1 MDNEDFLE
9 MLELLRSQGFEAEV
23 CSEPWPVLTQR
34 VVCGTPVPVLD
45 EDIEQI
51 LELPKSIAKDIH
63 GFILRVRGDSMEP
76 RYSEGDLVIVQRC
89 ESARDGQNVVVMHN
103 NEGTLKTLV
112 HDRMKRL
119 WLVPKNRAKHK
130 PILVKEG
137 DDFRIMGVVRG
148 RINIEEQEPI
158 SEALD
163 AVDDFEAEMKC
174 AKKRPAAAS
183 LRDLMSE
190 PELAEDRLERLGQL
204 LRGQRGRRV
213 ALVVTCAMELGWFV
227 ERPSFVALT
236 NEFGNL
242 GNISGY
248 NKQIKLS
255 NFFTEAEK
263 KPVIDFLTA

>member
-1 MDNEDFLE
+1 M
-9 MLELLRSQGFEAEV
+9 
-23 CSEPWPVLTQR
+23 
-34 VVCGTPVPVLD
+34 
-45 EDIEQI
+45 
-51 LELPKSIAKDIH
+51 
-63 GFILRVRGDSMEP
+63 
-76 RYSEGDLVIVQRC
+76 VIVQRC
-89 ESARDGQNVVVMHN
+89 ETARDGQNVVVMHN

>member
-1 MDNEDFLE
+1 MNNDDFWE
-9 MLELLRSQGFEAEV
+9 MLELLRTQGFETEV
-23 CSEPWPVLTQR
+23 CSEPWPVLTQK

-45 EDIEQI
+45 EDVERI
-51 LELPKSIAKDIH
+51 LDLPKSIAKDIQ
-63 GFILRVRGDSMEP
+63 GFIMRVRGDSMEP

-89 ESARDGQNVVVMHN
+89 ETARDGQNVVAVHN

-112 HDRMKRL
+112 HDRKKRL
-119 WLVPKNRAKHK
+119 WLVPKNQAKYK
-130 PILVKEG
+130 PILVKDG

-148 RINIEEQEPI
+148 RINIEEQEPV

-163 AVDDFEAEMKC
+163 AVDDFEAETRS

-190 PELAEDRLERLGQL
+190 PELAEERLEKLDQL

-213 ALVVTCAMELGWFV
+213 ALVVTCVMELGWFV

-255 NFFTEAEK
+255 NFFTKAEK
-263 KPVIDFLTA
+263 KPVIDFLKA

>member
-1 MDNEDFLE
+1 MKDKEFLE

-23 CSEPWPVLTQR
+23 CTEPWSVLTQK
-34 VVCGTPVPVLD
+34 VVCGTPVPIMD
-45 EDIEQI
+45 EDVEHFF
-51 LELPKSIAKDIH
+51 ELPKSIAKDVQ

-76 RYSEGDLVIVQRC
+76 RYSDGDFVIVQRC
-89 ESARDGQNVVVMHN
+89 ETAHDGQNVVVMYN

-112 HDRMKRL
+112 HDRKKRL
-119 WLVPKNRAKHK
+119 WLVPKNLAQYN
-130 PILVKEG
+130 PIQVK
-137 DDFRIMGVVRG
+137 DDDDIRIMGVVRG
-148 RINIEEQEPI
+148 RINLEEQE
-158 SEALD
+158 SVAEALD
-163 AVDDFEAEMKC
+163 AVDNFEAEKKGI
-174 AKKRPAAAS
+174 KKRPTAAS
-183 LRDLMSE
+183 LLDLMSE
-190 PELAEDRLERLGQL
+190 PEFAEERLEKLGQL

-255 NFFTEAEK
+255 NFFTKTEK
-263 KPVIDFLTA
+263 KPVIDFLKA